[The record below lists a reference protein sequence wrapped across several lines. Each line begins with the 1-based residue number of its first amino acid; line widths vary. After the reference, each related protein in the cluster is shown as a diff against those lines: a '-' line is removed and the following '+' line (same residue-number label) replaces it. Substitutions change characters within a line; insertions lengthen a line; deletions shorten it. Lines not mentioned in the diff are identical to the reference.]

1 MNILR
6 NKQRILKL
14 LTLGLFLAL
23 GSGCGSTTAATGKSG
38 NSDPTE
44 PLAKINSVPVVNK
57 TIPRVT
63 DGLPVAKTD
72 KVAIVY
78 FTRDLSANGLQKIY
92 NHVNQ
97 EMTGKVA
104 IKLHTGEKHGPNI
117 LPRDWVQILQKTI
130 PNSTIVETN
139 TLYRGDRYTTEGHKD
154 TLKVNGWTFC
164 PVDIMDEYGTAT
176 IPVKD
181 GRHLKTLSVGKS
193 MLNYDSM
200 LVLTHFKGHAMGGFG
215 GSIKNIAI
223 GCADGRIGKAEVHGQ
238 SNPDAPWKQW
248 PAKERFMENMV
259 ESAKATCDHFGK
271 HITFIN
277 VLRNMSVDCDCAGV
291 TAAKPTIPDIGIFGS
306 VDIEAV
312 DQASIDAV
320 FTLPGSDNH
329 DLKERIES
337 RRGLRQLSY
346 GEEMKLGNRHYK
358 VVDLDKN

>member
-1 MNILR
+1 MVALYIYSKKYKYIIFSTLS
-6 NKQRILKL
+6 NKIKLFVYIFKCFLFYSLQSFSFLYDLKL
-14 LTLGLFLAL
+14 QLSDYYTCKFSFTSSLFLK
-23 GSGCGSTTAATGKSG
+23 KS
-38 NSDPTE
+38 S
-44 PLAKINSVPVVNK
+44 
-57 TIPRVT
+57 
-63 DGLPVAKTD
+63 
-72 KVAIVY
+72 
-78 FTRDLSANGLQKIY
+78 
-92 NHVNQ
+92 
-97 EMTGKVA
+97 
-104 IKLHTGEKHGPNI
+104 
-117 LPRDWVQILQKTI
+117 
-130 PNSTIVETN
+130 
-139 TLYRGDRYTTEGHKD
+139 
-154 TLKVNGWTFC
+154 GWTFC
-164 PVDIMDEYGTAT
+164 PVDIMDEHGTAT

-238 SNPDAPWKQW
+238 SNPDAPWEQW

-358 VVDLDKN
+358 IVDLDKN